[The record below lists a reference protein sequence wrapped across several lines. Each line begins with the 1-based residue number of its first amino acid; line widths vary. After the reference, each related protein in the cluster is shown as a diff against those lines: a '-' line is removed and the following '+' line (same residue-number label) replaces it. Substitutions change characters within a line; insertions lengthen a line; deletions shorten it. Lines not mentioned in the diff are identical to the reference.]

1 MEDYPAL
8 DSVSRPSE
16 GQRRLRLVAQ
26 LLTRD
31 PQDSA
36 ADIARRAGLSR
47 QRLYQFV
54 EMAETALE
62 PGTSG
67 PTPRAPEVVALR
79 EQVSRL
85 EARCAAAEAQVEAWE
100 QRARVEEEERER
112 TRARLELVCFASN
125 VSLRGT
131 QEIIEVALGSEWRPG
146 RGTLHRRLQ
155 AAGRTAQDLLAQGR
169 AQVADELTCVMAD
182 DVYFHQRD
190 VRVVAEPESVAML
203 SVGHWQGS
211 SGLDW
216 VVWLEE
222 FSSLKLLC
230 SDLGKDLVGAAT
242 QLGVQQCA
250 DAFHEL
256 RWLSDKLL
264 DPLSKAEAKA
274 RAAYMEALDRATRVE
289 GPGRRLSSAKVDTA
303 RQAADRYE
311 DAFFV
316 GVDVTD
322 RLWALYQPINPK
334 TRRLWT
340 DAEVEEAFD
349 AMLQCLLPIDHPA
362 ARRAH
367 KHLRC
372 HRPRYTAHRIML
384 EGIDVP
390 LVDGTAWSRTAV
402 LNGLLALWDL
412 QRQQADPDAWVDY
425 RTWLDRERLGRDLEQ
440 RLREACPQLDAV
452 AGQLRRELR
461 VPKRSSSGVES
472 LNSRLRVLQM
482 VHRTVSDE
490 MLGLVALAWNLTPR
504 AHRGW
509 RKGRSPYDML
519 GVDIGQGDRPWYD
532 VLLDAQA
539 SHQVAA

>member
-1 MEDYPAL
+1 MEDYPAV
-8 DSVSRPSE
+8 DSVSRPSS

-26 LLTRD
+26 LLTRE
-31 PQDSA
+31 PQESA
-36 ADIARRAGLSR
+36 ADIASQAGLSR

-54 EMAETALE
+54 GLAEAALE
-62 PGTSG
+62 VGTPG
-67 PTPRAPEVVALR
+67 PTPRNAEGVGL
-79 EQVSRL
+79 QQQMSRL
-85 EARCAAAEAQVEAWE
+85 EARCVAAEAQVEALQ
-100 QRARVEEEERER
+100 QRARSEEVERER
-112 TRARLELVCFASN
+112 KRDRLELVCFASN

-131 QEIIEVALGSEWRPG
+131 QEIIEVALGPQWRPG
-146 RGTLHRRLQ
+146 RGALHRRLQ
-155 AAGRTAQDLLAQGR
+155 AAGRTAQDLLARGR

-242 QLGVQQCA
+242 QLGVRQCA

-264 DPLSKAEAKA
+264 DPLSKAEAGA
-274 RAAYMEALDRATRVE
+274 RTVYMEALDRATRVE
-289 GPGRRLSSAKVDTA
+289 GPGRRLSSAKVDAA
-303 RQAADRYE
+303 RQEADRHE
-311 DAFFV
+311 AAFYI

-322 RLWALYQPINPK
+322 RLWALYQPINPQ

-349 AMLQCLLPIDHPA
+349 AMLQRLLTIDHPA

-372 HRPRYTAHRIML
+372 HRDRYTAHRVMID
-384 EGIDVP
+384 EIDVP
-390 LVDGTAWSRTAV
+390 LVPGTGWSPRSV
-402 LNGLLALWDL
+402 LNGLLALWEL

-425 RTWLDRERLGRDLEQ
+425 GTWLDRHRLSQDLER
-440 RLREACPQLDAV
+440 RLRVVCPQLDDV
-452 AGQLRRELR
+452 ATQLRRELR

-504 AHRGW
+504 KHQGW

-519 GVDIGQGDRPWYD
+519 GVDIGQGDLPWYD

-539 SHQVAA
+539 SHQAAA

>member
-8 DSVSRPSE
+8 DSMSRPTE
-16 GQRRLRLVAQ
+16 GRRRLRLIAQ
-26 LLTRD
+26 LLARD
-31 PQDSA
+31 PEDSVA
-36 ADIARRAGLSR
+36 AIACSAGLSR
-47 QRLYQFV
+47 QRLHQLV
-54 EMAETALE
+54 QVAEAALE
-62 PGTSG
+62 PGTPG
-67 PTPRAPEVVALR
+67 PPPADAEVVALR
-79 EQVSRL
+79 ARVAQL
-85 EARCAAAEAQVEAWE
+85 EARCAAAEAEVTELHVQ
-100 QRARVEEEERER
+100 ARVEKERR
-112 TRARLELVCFASN
+112 LQARDRLELVCFASN

-131 QEIIEVALGSEWRPG
+131 QEIIEVALGPDVRPG
-146 RGTLHRRLQ
+146 RGALHRRLE

-169 AQVADELTCVMAD
+169 AQVADELVCVMAD

-222 FSSLKLLC
+222 FTSLKLLC

-242 QLGVQQCA
+242 QLGIRQCA

-264 DPLSKAEAKA
+264 EPLSKAEARA
-274 RAAYMEALDRATRVE
+274 RADSMELLDRATRVE
-289 GPGRRLSSAKVDTA
+289 GPGRRLSPDKVLAAQQD
-303 RQAADRYE
+303 ADRYE

-316 GVDVTD
+316 GVDVSD

-334 TRRLWT
+334 TGRLWT

-349 AMLQCLLPIDHPA
+349 AMLQRLLTIDHAA

-372 HRPRYTAHRIML
+372 HRGRYTAHRVMIDQ
-384 EGIDVP
+384 IDVP
-390 LVDGTAWSRTAV
+390 LVEGTGWSQRGV
-402 LNGLLALWDL
+402 LDGLLALWER

-425 RTWLDRERLGRDLEQ
+425 ATWLDRDRLARDLER
-440 RLREACPQLDAV
+440 RLRAACPQLDDV
-452 AGQLRRELR
+452 ASRLRRELR

-490 MLGLVALAWNLTPR
+490 MLGLVA
-504 AHRGW
+504 
-509 RKGRSPYDML
+509 M
-519 GVDIGQGDRPWYD
+519 
-532 VLLDAQA
+532 
-539 SHQVAA
+539 